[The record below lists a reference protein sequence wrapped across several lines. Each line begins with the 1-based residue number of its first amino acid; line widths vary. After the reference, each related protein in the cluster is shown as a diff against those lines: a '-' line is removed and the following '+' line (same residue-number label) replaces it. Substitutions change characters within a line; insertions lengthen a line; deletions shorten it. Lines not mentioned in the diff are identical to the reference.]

1 MPSPQTAGRGR
12 IQPVVAIAFGLIA
25 VVGLAT
31 AVLAS
36 RPASPSLPALPSA
49 PPSTAPTHAP
59 TPAPT
64 TAPTPAPTTPPSTA
78 PGAGGSLSVDL
89 ENATGHKV
97 SILIH
102 DETGK
107 VAGAVSGKP
116 GDGMSAR
123 WHDAVVKNLDDH
135 SIAITWAALPGD
147 DVADL
152 GIASNGGA
160 YHLTM
165 VQRGPMPYSDA
176 MGEDRVL
183 VLIFDAPVAA
193 KNVSMEIL
201 DRTID

>member
-1 MPSPQTAGRGR
+1 MPSPRAAGRGQ

-25 VVGLAT
+25 IVGLAT

-36 RPASPSLPALPSA
+36 RPASPSVPALPSA
-49 PPSTAPTHAP
+49 PPSA
-59 TPAPT
+59 APT
-64 TAPTPAPTTPPSTA
+64 TAPTPAPTTAPIPDPTPPPSA
-78 PGAGGSLSVDL
+78 AHGAGGSLSVDL

-116 GDGMSAR
+116 GDGMSVR
-123 WHDAVVKNLDDH
+123 WHDAVVKNVDDH

-147 DVADL
+147 DVANL
-152 GIASNGGA
+152 GIDSNKGA
-160 YHLTM
+160 YHLTL
-165 VQRGPMPYSDA
+165 VQPGPLPYSDA

-193 KNVSMEIL
+193 KNVSIQIL
-201 DRTID
+201 DRTVD

>member
-1 MPSPQTAGRGR
+1 MPSPHSAGRGQ

-36 RPASPSLPALPSA
+36 RPASPSVPALPST
-49 PPSTAPTHAP
+49 PPSAAPTNAP

-64 TAPTPAPTTPPSTA
+64 TAPTSAPTPPPSAA
-78 PGAGGSLSVDL
+78 PGAGGSLPVDL

-116 GDGMSAR
+116 GDGMSVR

-147 DVADL
+147 DVTDL
-152 GIASNGGA
+152 GIAFDKGT
-160 YHLTM
+160 YRLTL
-165 VQRGPMPYSDA
+165 VQRGPVPYSDA

-183 VLIFDAPVAA
+183 VLTFDAPVAA
-193 KNVSMEIL
+193 KNVSIEIL
-201 DRTID
+201 DRTVD